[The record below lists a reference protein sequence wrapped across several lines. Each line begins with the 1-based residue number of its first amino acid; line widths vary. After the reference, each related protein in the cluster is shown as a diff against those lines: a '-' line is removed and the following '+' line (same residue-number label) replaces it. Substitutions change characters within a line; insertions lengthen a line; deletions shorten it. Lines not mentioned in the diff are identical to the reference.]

1 MDEGKLTPEESKEPA
16 GGRRKRSWLRVPLYM
31 LAGIGAFA
39 VAIAIYTAFQR
50 PPQTVAE
57 TQGVERITID
67 EAATVEEVMTQ
78 TYGKYSESR
87 RGWLYVGADDRTYV
101 MKVIHQSK
109 QPGGPEGE
117 EMYILASGA
126 TPDGTGLGQL
136 GAFHVRPN
144 PKEPGALVAISS
156 TTIYGGASAVRPED
170 VQFLALSNKLWGWL
184 VKVKD
189 GDNPAEGLVS
199 VSNVLLAPHGEEIV
213 KLAEFPFSR
222 IATMD
227 EELCERGRWTHEA
240 FKQAAAQDASTE
252 ETESGTDEQG
262 DTEHEETE
270 PEMFDLCQDRRYT
283 YRMGDAKG
291 GIPAPITV
299 SVSGTLDGKKV
310 EDKTWKLV
318 FDTKAFRYNVP
329 EELSE

>member
-1 MDEGKLTPEESKEPA
+1 MDEDSLEENKGPDS
-16 GGRRKRSWLRVPLYM
+16 GRRKRGWLRIPLYM

-39 VAIAIYTAFQR
+39 VAVAIYTAFQR
-50 PPQTVAE
+50 PPETVAE
-57 TQGVERITID
+57 AQGVERITID

-109 QPGGPEGE
+109 LPGGPEGE
-117 EMYILASGA
+117 EMYILASGDA
-126 TPDGTGLGQL
+126 LEGTGVAQV

-144 PKEPGALVAISS
+144 PKEPGALVAISLANM
-156 TTIYGGASAVRPED
+156 YGGSSAVRPED
-170 VQFLALSNKLWGWL
+170 VQFLALSKKLWGWL

-189 GDNPAEGLVS
+189 GGKPTEGLVS

-213 KLAEFPFSR
+213 RLAEFPSSS
-222 IATMD
+222 IATM
-227 EELCERGRWTHEA
+227 EEALCERGRETHEA
-240 FKQAAAQDASTE
+240 FKQVSAQDASTE
-252 ETESGTDEQG
+252 ETEAATDEEG
-262 DTEHEETE
+262 DTGHEETE
-270 PEMFDLCQDRRYT
+270 PEMFDLCQDRRYA

-310 EDKTWKLV
+310 EEKTWKLV

-329 EELSE
+329 EELNE